1 MKSDHVPERLFRR
14 EEAAEYLQG
23 RGAPITR
30 QALAKMAVIG
40 GGPLFR
46 KLGKFPLYAPGDLD
60 AWITEKLSA
69 PVRSTAELP
78 RRPSV
83 A

>member
-1 MKSDHVPERLFRR
+1 MKLDHVPERLFRR

-23 RGAPITR
+23 RGVPITR
-30 QALAKMAVIG
+30 QALAKMAVVG

-46 KLGKFPLYAPGDLD
+46 KIGKWPLYGPDDLD
-60 AWITEKLSA
+60 SWIAEKLSA

-78 RRPSV
+78 RRKS
-83 A
+83 AA